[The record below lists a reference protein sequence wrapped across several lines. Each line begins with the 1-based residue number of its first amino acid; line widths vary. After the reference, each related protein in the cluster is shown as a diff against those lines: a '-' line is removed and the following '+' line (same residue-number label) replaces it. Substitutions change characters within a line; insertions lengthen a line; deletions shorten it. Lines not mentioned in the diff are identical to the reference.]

1 MDVEMTKLLMSK
13 WPNYLNH
20 RTENYLFTL
29 YYTTTSSG
37 PIHYLINYHYSYT
50 SNIHIQFIH
59 QLILTHLT
67 IPATDAVEK
76 NFYSS
81 QNLHY
86 TDIDISDYIN

>member
-1 MDVEMTKLLMSK
+1 MTKLFKPQNRELSIHFV
-13 WPNYLNH
+13 L
-20 RTENYLFTL
+20 
-29 YYTTTSSG
+29 TTTLSG

-59 QLILTHLT
+59 QFIITHLT

-81 QNLHY
+81 QNSHY
-86 TDIDISDYIN
+86 TDIDISDNIN